1 MALQHHSFDAVCQ
14 GNLFQPVQVH
24 APGAE
29 LHAVLVLHSAQDRE
43 ALRRY
48 TATGFWASIVFG
60 LVFAL
65 ACFVCITPLPGFL
78 GATEETWTY
87 TRSYLLSMAAG
98 APIVL
103 LIPLL
108 YLMEHFFG
116 LIGLAL
122 AHTAA
127 DAAAILITGIM
138 ALHYYRKVAQ

>member
-1 MALQHHSFDAVCQ
+1 M
-14 GNLFQPVQVH
+14 
-24 APGAE
+24 
-29 LHAVLVLHSAQDRE
+29 HSAQDRE